1 MMTGIRRKGRE
12 YALKMLYS
20 LRMPVKDIHAV
31 MDDFW
36 ANFRFSD
43 DVLGEALDD
52 AEQKVPSEA
61 RRFAEQILVGIV
73 DNREIVDAEIR
84 QHAKNWSLDRMA
96 RVDISIL
103 RLGIYELLFCSDT
116 PSSVVLNE
124 AVEIAK
130 RYGTAESPSFVNGIL
145 DQVARAHG
153 KRSK

>member
-1 MMTGIRRKGRE
+1 MMGIRRKGRE

-20 LRMPVKDIHAV
+20 LQMPVTDIHAV

-36 ANFRFSD
+36 ANFRFRD

-52 AEQKVPSEA
+52 ADQKVPSEV

-73 DNREIVDAEIR
+73 DNLGVVDATIK

-96 RVDISIL
+96 RLDLSIL
-103 RLGIYELLFCSDT
+103 RLGTYELLFCSET
-116 PSSVVLNE
+116 PPSVVLNE

-130 RYGTAESPSFVNGIL
+130 RYGTAESPSFINGIL
-145 DQVARAHG
+145 DQVARAHR
-153 KRSK
+153 KRSE